1 MKLIIVINGKGG
13 AGKDTLCA
21 ALSEKYRVV
30 NVSSIDPIK
39 EIARSYGWNGEK
51 DMRSRRFLAELKEA
65 FINYCDLP
73 KKYLCEK
80 ANEFLAGDGEV
91 MFVHIREPKEIA
103 AFRDAIYPAR
113 CLTLLVRR
121 AGLHT
126 GEKYGN
132 AADDEVENFSYDLV
146 FDNDMPLEE
155 SKAAFLRFFSDCVL
169 KNEAV
174 SGGNE
179 K

>member
-1 MKLIIVINGKGG
+1 MRHTKLIVVINGKGG
-13 AGKDTLCA
+13 VGKDTLCA
-21 ALSEKYRVV
+21 ALAERYRVM

-39 EIARSYGWNGEK
+39 AIARNYGWNGEK

-73 KKYLCEK
+73 KTYLCEK
-80 ANEFLAGDGEV
+80 AEEFLAGDDEV

-103 AFRDAIYPAR
+103 AFREAILPAK

-121 AGLHT
+121 SGLNP

-132 AADDEVENFSYDLV
+132 AADDDVENFSYDVV
-146 FDNDMPLEE
+146 FNNDLPIEE
-155 SKAAFLRFFSDCVL
+155 SGAAFKKLFSEL
-169 KNEAV
+169 L
-174 SGGNE
+174 SGDRI